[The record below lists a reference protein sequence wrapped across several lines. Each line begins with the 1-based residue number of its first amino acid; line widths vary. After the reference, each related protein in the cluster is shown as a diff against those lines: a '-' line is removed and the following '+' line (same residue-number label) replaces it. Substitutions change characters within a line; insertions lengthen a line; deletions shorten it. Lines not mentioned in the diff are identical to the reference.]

1 MMSERTEGPERT
13 DELGRT
19 ERLERAKAEA
29 RAEAERRRA
38 KAASPALPTEID
50 GRGGEE
56 PTRYGDWEVKGL
68 ASDF

>member
-1 MMSERTEGPERT
+1 MTKDA
-13 DELGRT
+13 DENGASARLGR
-19 ERLERAKAEA
+19 AKREA
-29 RAEAERRRA
+29 RAEAERRRND
-38 KAASPALPTEID
+38 KPSDRPREID